1 MLEQK
6 IIKKLQKA
14 QRASKEVEKFNK
26 MINDNLDIS
35 SEKNEIINRLIE
47 LYSLTEL
54 YHLNKIDDN
63 LKLNEK
69 IANIL
74 IGREIHE
81 LEKKLRDQ
89 PKKGSDV
96 FTSQKKFAKLLTF

>member
-26 MINDNLDIS
+26 MINDNLDMS
-35 SEKNEIINRLIE
+35 SEKSEIINRLIE
-47 LYSLTEL
+47 LYHLTEL

-74 IGREIHE
+74 IGREIHV
-81 LEKKLRDQ
+81 LEKKLRNQ
-89 PKKGSDV
+89 PKR
-96 FTSQKKFAKLLTF
+96 

>member
-26 MINDNLDIS
+26 MINDNLDMS
-35 SEKNEIINRLIE
+35 SEKSEIINRLIE
-47 LYSLTEL
+47 LYHLTEL
-54 YHLNKIDDN
+54 YHFNKIDDN

-89 PKKGSDV
+89 PKR
-96 FTSQKKFAKLLTF
+96 